1 MVGRERTFACA
12 RAPFSQACR
21 ACMLQDL
28 QSRPSAC
35 HRTSSPKTAPVHI
48 VYAKRAH
55 TGRSGGLGIQQGVS
69 SAMSG
74 AHSSAEP
81 PQQSFKRNSIM
92 SRSCSISARYM
103 MTLLYRCEDTSPARD
118 RMFRCADM
126 VFCGTSSA
134 RAISPAGSPS
144 GACFTSS
151 RNVSRRVGCASAAR
165 ARIACSCSIYPD
177 YWKYGT
183 SQDACLTAAG
193 FRAGSASPDPAPVA
207 QSDPSR
213 FRADPVK
220 CRTANGENLH

>member
-1 MVGRERTFACA
+1 MLGRERTFAGA
-12 RAPFSQACR
+12 RAPFSEACC

-28 QSRPSAC
+28 QNRPSAC
-35 HRTSSPKTAPVHI
+35 RRASSPETAPVHV
-48 VYAKRAH
+48 VYSPRAH
-55 TGRSGGLGIQQGVS
+55 AGCSGGLGIQQGVS

-103 MTLLYRCEDTSPARD
+103 MTLLCRCEDTSPARD

-183 SQDACLTAAG
+183 SQDACLTTAG
-193 FRAGSASPDPAPVA
+193 FRAGSGITGSGTGRASRSIEVSGRSSPVPD
-207 QSDPSR
+207 R
-213 FRADPVK
+213 
-220 CRTANGENLH
+220 